1 MLNGTMERPSN
12 AADATRIGST
22 TTMILSEKALETL
35 LQAAVWAPSGDNT
48 QPWRF
53 RVDRAAGRIDILQ
66 SAGDDPSAMNAG
78 QHMSRMAVGAA
89 VENVLRQART
99 IGLLA
104 ELVPPAPGAE
114 ASIRFRGDSPRLEAM
129 RDPVLF
135 ARATNRRRYD
145 GKPVPS
151 RILDELR
158 DATPV
163 LKGVATRWI
172 VDPGR
177 ISSLARVVGH
187 ADALFFESRARLR
200 ELVASVRFDL
210 PPEAAV
216 PTGLSVASLE
226 MSGLD
231 RTLLRHLPPVH
242 PLVLRAAGT
251 YRFAAF
257 RTGRLVRSASGL
269 CLGVAT
275 SNDAATDLSA
285 GRAMQRAWL
294 ALTAAGLACQPMMAL
309 VGFQNAL
316 EPSVADEPGIRKRL
330 PALGDEFR
338 AAAPEIGAGHACFLM
353 RFGYATPPSG
363 RSGRR
368 PLADVLV
375 SDAAGFSR

>member
-1 MLNGTMERPSN
+1 MLNGTMERPLN
-12 AADATRIGST
+12 AANVTRIGST
-22 TTMILSEKALETL
+22 TPMILSEKALETL
-35 LQAAVWAPSGDNT
+35 LQAALWAPSGDNT

-53 RVDRAAGRIDILQ
+53 RADKAAGRLDILE
-66 SAGDDPSAMNAG
+66 SESDDRSAMNAG

-99 IGLLA
+99 IGLQA
-104 ELVPPAPGAE
+104 ELVPPAPGAD
-114 ASIRFRGDSPRLEAM
+114 ASIRFKGDPGKLEGV

-145 GKPVPS
+145 GRSVPS

-158 DATPV
+158 DATPPLRDV
-163 LKGVATRWI
+163 TTSWI
-172 VDPGR
+172 VDRKR

-210 PPEAAV
+210 PPEESV

-231 RTLLRHLPPVH
+231 RTLLRLLPPLP
-242 PLVLRAAGT
+242 PLLLKAAGT
-251 YRFAAF
+251 YRFAAS
-257 RTGRLVRSASGL
+257 RTGRLVRSAAGL

-275 SNDAATDLSA
+275 SDGSATDLVA

-294 ALTAAGLACQPMMAL
+294 ALTAAGLACQPLMAL

-316 EPSVADEPGIRKRL
+316 EPEVEDEPGIRRRL
-330 PALGDEFR
+330 PALGSELR

-353 RFGYATPPSG
+353 RFGYAPPPSG

-368 PLADVLV
+368 PLADVMV
-375 SDAAGFSR
+375 PPAHESSR